1 MAGRKTKARLSRD
14 DWMRAALET
23 MSERGVQEVKVA
35 VLASDLGV
43 TSGSFYWH
51 FESRQD
57 LLDELIAWWE
67 REMTDAAIVGARAF
81 EGPPFDR
88 IYGLMRQVMVD
99 KLARYDVAVQHWAL
113 SDRRAARVFRRAVK
127 KRFDFA
133 AWMFAQAG
141 FPEVQAKTRG
151 RMMVVYMMG
160 ESTLVPRSMEETME
174 SLRLTHAIL
183 TAPISFT
190 DQ

>member
-1 MAGRKTKARLSRD
+1 MAGRKKKTRLSRD

-23 MSERGVQEVKVA
+23 MSERGVQDVKVA

-67 REMTDAAIVGARAF
+67 REMTDVAIAAARAF
-81 EGPPFDR
+81 EGPPLDR
-88 IYGLMRQVMVD
+88 IFGLMREVMMS

-127 KRFDFA
+127 KRFEFA
-133 AWMFAQAG
+133 AWMFEQVG
-141 FPEVQAKTRG
+141 FPEDQARTRG

-160 ESTLVPRSMEETME
+160 ESTLVPRSMKETME

-183 TAPISFT
+183 TAPASLA

>member
-1 MAGRKTKARLSRD
+1 MAGRQKTTKLSRD

-23 MSERGVQEVKVA
+23 MSARGVQDVKVA
-35 VLASDLGV
+35 VLASELGV
-43 TSGSFYWH
+43 TTGSFYWH

-57 LLDELIAWWE
+57 LLDELIGWWE
-67 REMTDAAIVGARAF
+67 RETTDAAIIGAREFDGA
-81 EGPPFDR
+81 PVDR

-99 KLARYDVAVQHWAL
+99 KLARYDIAVWHWAL

-133 AWMFAQAG
+133 TWMFREAG
-141 FPEVQAKTRG
+141 FPEDQAKTRG

-160 ESTLVPRSMEETME
+160 ESTLVPRSMSETME

-183 TAPISFT
+183 TAPDSLVG
-190 DQ
+190 D